1 MGEETDIGPCVNYDP
16 FKFCWQC
23 QKSKPREGFRQV
35 RPGSNR
41 KACADCVEK
50 VREIEREKTV

>member
-1 MGEETDIGPCVNYDP
+1 MNYDP

-23 QKSKPREGFRQV
+23 QKSKPRDGFRQV
-35 RPGSNR
+35 RPGSKR
-41 KACADCVEK
+41 EACQDCVEK